1 MTLTD
6 NTDYTVDISNILE
19 SCLNDHL
26 TAKFLIRCDVK
37 VCTYDDKHFHFVLC
51 QNESFVSRTKVSRH
65 VRFANLADFR
75 YVKYENVVCLSCR
88 KNQPIEAV

>member
-19 SCLNDHL
+19 SCLNDNL

-75 YVKYENVVCLSCR
+75 YVKYENVVYLSCR
-88 KNQPIEAV
+88 KN